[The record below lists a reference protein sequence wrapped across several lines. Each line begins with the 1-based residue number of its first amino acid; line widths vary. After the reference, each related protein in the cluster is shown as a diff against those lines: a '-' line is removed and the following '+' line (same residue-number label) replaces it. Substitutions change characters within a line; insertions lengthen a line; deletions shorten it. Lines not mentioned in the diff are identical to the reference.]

1 MTLCGVACN
10 LANRI
15 FLQDAGGDNGKL
27 KCCYTR
33 HALEAAMSFG
43 YWGTCVADAKARIHV
58 LDLAI
63 LQDKLP
69 TRDGHAPSTNGYY
82 NDAMPRMLTGPN

>member
-1 MTLCGVACN
+1 
-10 LANRI
+10 
-15 FLQDAGGDNGKL
+15 
-27 KCCYTR
+27 
-33 HALEAAMSFG
+33 MSFG